1 MIILPKRGFPITI
14 RKTRNIIGYLRVST
28 DKQDLDKQRHLLLEY
43 ARTERLIIDEFVES
57 EESSRKSAAERKVD
71 ELLYKLQKGDL
82 LLVAEL
88 SRLGREMLQVLN
100 LINDLTERGV
110 EIYFVRQPELSTAGA
125 HGKLL
130 LAIYSYFSETE
141 RAFISMRVK
150 QGLAAAK
157 AKGVKLG
164 RPKGS
169 RNRERA
175 LDEKRE
181 QILHCLQRGVNLA
194 SIRKLVNPDLSKPIS
209 YNSYK
214 YFVQHD
220 SELNAAWQAQRSQT
234 I

>member
-1 MIILPKRGFPITI
+1 MT
-14 RKTRNIIGYLRVST
+14 RKIIGYLRVST
-28 DKQDLDKQRHLLLEY
+28 DKQDIDKQRHLLLEY
-43 ARTERLIIDEFVES
+43 ARKQRLVIDEFVAS
-57 EESSRKSAAERKVD
+57 EESSRKSTTIRKID
-71 ELLYKLQKGDL
+71 ELLEKLQKGDL

-100 LINDLTERGV
+100 LINGLTERGV
-110 EIYFVRQPELSTAGA
+110 QIIFIRQPELSTSGA

-130 LAIYSYFSETE
+130 LAIYSYFAETE

-157 AKGVKLG
+157 AKGVVLG

-169 RNRERA
+169 RNRERI
-175 LDEKRE
+175 LDEKRKE
-181 QILHCLQRGVNLA
+181 ILHFLKRGVNLA
-194 SIRKLVNPDLSKPIS
+194 SIRKAINPDLVRPIS

-220 SELNAAWQAQRSQT
+220 AELNTAWQGQRK
-234 I
+234 